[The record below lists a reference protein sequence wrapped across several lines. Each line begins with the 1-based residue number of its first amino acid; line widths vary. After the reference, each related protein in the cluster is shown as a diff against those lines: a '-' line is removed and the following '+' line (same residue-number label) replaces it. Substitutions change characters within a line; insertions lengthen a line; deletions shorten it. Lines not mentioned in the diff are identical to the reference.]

1 MQPEV
6 NLEIAMKIARNM
18 VRPWQLACG
27 VISFLFACHLFLV
40 YFVRADLKA
49 IAEAENVTATT
60 LTTSTSIKE

>member
-6 NLEIAMKIARNM
+6 NLAIAMKIARSM
-18 VRPWQLACG
+18 VKPWQVACC

-40 YFVRADLKA
+40 YFDRADLEA

>member
-40 YFVRADLKA
+40 YF
-49 IAEAENVTATT
+49 
-60 LTTSTSIKE
+60 